1 VCGIVAVLGHPS
13 GPSPGP
19 LEVSAALESAL
30 ASLLE
35 TPPAGAAA
43 AGRSAAGWI
52 AALAVASDTL
62 EALDSGLRTRDG
74 VRLLVGDE
82 PLCAGVEAGCGAV
95 SQRLGELETALDRGA
110 LEVPA
115 AEIER
120 LNAALVRAKDAVWAV
135 ACDRVG
141 LARRTRALCGA
152 GRAVDGALID
162 GFAAGERVLSA
173 LDRLEV
179 RGRDSAGVHLLL
191 GANGEPRPL
200 DLERDARGRAGD
212 PLFASG
218 ALRLFDEGR
227 VSVVYKAAA
236 EIGELGDNGRRL
248 RVALAGDP
256 VVRRALER
264 ADGDVVVLGHTR
276 WASVGII
283 SEANAHPLN
292 QEEVGVDGLPYVV
305 AVLNGDVDN
314 YADLRD
320 AEGLRI
326 ADGITTDAKIIPML
340 VARRLAEGLPLV
352 EAFRR
357 TVASFSGSVAIAAQ
371 SAGEPDLLLL
381 ALCGSGQALYV
392 GLTPGMFV
400 VASEPYGLVE
410 QTSTYLRLD
419 GETPGNPDN
428 PTASRGQIV
437 VLDRRHAGSLDGI
450 RRLAYDGTELPVA
463 SAELL
468 QAEVTTRDIHRG
480 DHPHFLLKEI
490 GQAPESFRKTLR
502 GKIRSSE
509 LGVGADR
516 KDGGGL
522 RVHLGDQTLPPAL
535 CERLR
540 SGAIRRVVV
549 IGQGTA
555 AVAGQA
561 VADAIAHALPED
573 RMTVQA
579 MPATELSGF
588 HLRADMKDT
597 LIVAI
602 SQSGT
607 TTDTNRTVDLAR
619 GRGAT
624 VVAVVNRRGSDLV
637 SKADGVLFTSDG
649 RDIEMSVAS
658 TKAFYSQVAAGFLLA
673 LALDQAVTGEDLDAE
688 GERLVAGLRELPAA
702 METVLA
708 GRAAIAAIASRLA
721 PKRRYWAVVGNG
733 VNRVAAAEIRI
744 KLSELCYK
752 SIACDATE
760 DKKHID
766 LSAEPLILVC
776 AAALSGSTLADVAKE
791 VAIYRA
797 HKATPVVIATAGAS
811 GFEGVEAV
819 LEVPACHPRLAFVLA
834 TMVGHLFGYEAALA
848 IDRLALPLREMRAE
862 IERLAAAAQ
871 PGENVLETLRPR
883 VAEPA
888 RRFLA
893 GLGDGRY
900 DGQLEASTAVR
911 LVSLVRYV
919 ESLTPL
925 ESYAAEHGRA
935 GTPGAVIEDLTLA
948 LTRGIEELTRPV
960 DAIKHQAK
968 TVTVGISR
976 TDEALLVV
984 PLVKAALESGV
995 PRELV
1000 AYRDLRTLA
1009 GLDAAVEAVR
1019 GFTRYRIV
1027 GGGEGE
1033 PGTIEVAAREGIA
1046 RDIPSRT
1053 SANHEL
1059 RGTKHQVA
1067 RERRLLVA
1075 RGRSDGRTFILVP
1088 EIDKTAVT
1096 GLLLLHVRFR
1106 DFASPAAMRGVLDAY
1121 RMRYTSLRDAVMET
1135 EPEFE
1140 EDLLGR
1146 VPVADLLTLPIHD
1159 LATFWQTR
1167 QKVRSNQVLR

>member
-1 VCGIVAVLGHPS
+1 VCGIVAILGHPS
-13 GPSPGP
+13 GSAPSPTDV
-19 LEVSAALESAL
+19 VSTLDRAL
-30 ASLLE
+30 AELQGDDD
-35 TPPAGAAA
+35 A
-43 AGRSAAGWI
+43 RVWI
-52 AALAVASDTL
+52 G
-62 EALDSGLRTRDG
+62 ALDACADSLDAVDRGLRTRDG
-74 VRLLVGDE
+74 VRLLVADE
-82 PLCAGVEAGCGAV
+82 VLCAEVALRSGAIEDRLLQLEA
-95 SQRLGELETALDRGA
+95 ALDRGD
-110 LEVPA
+110 LQVA
-115 AEIER
+115 AGDMEK
-120 LNAALVRAKDAVWAV
+120 LNAALVRARDAVWAV
-135 ACDRVG
+135 GSDRLG
-141 LARRTRALCGA
+141 LARRTRALT
-152 GRAVDGALID
+152 DGAVSIEGDERYLKDDALVD
-162 GFAAGERVLSA
+162 GFAAAERVLSA

-179 RGRDSAGVHLLL
+179 RGRDSAGVHLLIGSDGH
-191 GANGEPRPL
+191 GAPL
-200 DLERDARGRAGD
+200 DLGHEARGRTGD
-212 PLFASG
+212 PLFVSG
-218 ALRLFDEGR
+218 AVRQLDAGR
-227 VSVVYKAAA
+227 TSVVYKAAA

-248 RVALAGDP
+248 RGALAADTLL
-256 VVRRALER
+256 RRALAR
-264 ADGDVVVLGHTR
+264 ADGDLAVLGHTR

-292 QEEVGVDGLPYVV
+292 QEEIGVDGAPYVV

-340 VARRLAEGLPLV
+340 IARRLSEGLPLV

-357 TVASFSGSVAIAAQ
+357 TVSSFSGSVAIAAQ
-371 SAGEPDLLLL
+371 SAIEPDLLLL

-392 GLTPGMFV
+392 GLAPGMFV

-410 QTSTYLRLD
+410 QTSTYLRMD

-428 PTASRGQIV
+428 PAASRGQIV
-437 VLDRRHAGSLDGI
+437 VLDRRRSGSLEGI

-463 SAELL
+463 SAELKR
-468 QAEVTTRDIHRG
+468 AEVTTRDIHRG

-490 GQAPESFRKTLR
+490 GQAPDSFRKTLR
-502 GKIRSSE
+502 GKIRE
-509 LGVGADR
+509 TAD
-516 KDGGGL
+516 GL
-522 RVHLGDQTLPPAL
+522 RVHLGPETLPDAL
-535 CERLR
+535 RERLR
-540 SGAIRRVVV
+540 AGAVRRLIVV
-549 IGQGTA
+549 GQGTA

-573 RMTVQA
+573 RVTVQA

-588 HLRADMKDT
+588 HLRPDMSDT
-597 LIVAI
+597 LVVAI

-637 SKADGVLFTSDG
+637 AKSDGVLYTSDG

-673 LALDQAVTGEDLDAE
+673 VALRQVVTGDGLDAE
-688 GERLVAGLRELPAA
+688 GERLLEALRELPSA

-708 GRAAIAAIASRLA
+708 GRASIAAVASLLA

-797 HKATPVVIATAGAS
+797 HKAAPVVIATAGAA
-811 GFEGVEAV
+811 GFDGVEAV
-819 LEVPACHPRLAFVLA
+819 LEVPSCHPRLAFVLA
-834 TMVGHLFGYEAALA
+834 TMVGHLFGYEAAIA
-848 IDRLALPLREMRAE
+848 IDRLALPLREMRGE
-862 IERLAAAAQ
+862 IERLAASRPGPPAQ
-871 PGENVLETLRPR
+871 DPHGPGENLLETLRPR
-883 VAEPA
+883 TQEAT

-893 GLGDGRY
+893 GLGEGRY

-911 LVSLVRYV
+911 LTSLLRYV
-919 ESLTPL
+919 AGLVPL
-925 ESYAAEHGRA
+925 ESYAVEHGRT
-935 GTPGAVIEDLTLA
+935 GTPGAVIEDLTGA

-984 PLVKAALESGV
+984 PLVRAALETGI

-1000 AYRDLRTLA
+1000 TYRDLRTLA
-1009 GLDAAVEAVR
+1009 GLDPAVEAVR
-1019 GFTRYRIV
+1019 GFTRYRIHQRD
-1027 GGGEGE
+1027 GGE
-1033 PGTIEVAAREGIA
+1033 PGWIEVAAQEGVAREI
-1046 RDIPSRT
+1046 RSRT
-1053 SANHEL
+1053 RDNPEL

-1067 RERRLLVA
+1067 RERQLLVA
-1075 RGRSDGRTFILVP
+1075 RGRSDGRTVILIP

-1096 GLLLLHVRFR
+1096 GLLLLHVRFH

-1121 RMRYTSLRDAVMET
+1121 GTRYTSLRDAVMET
-1135 EPEFE
+1135 EPEFDE
-1140 EDLLGR
+1140 ELLGR
-1146 VPVADLLTLPIHD
+1146 VPVADLLTRPIHD
-1159 LATFWQTR
+1159 LATYWQTR
-1167 QKVRSNQVLR
+1167 DRVPSDEVVR